1 MNNAIDLAFLTAKGL
16 ALRETLKYNDSI
28 GETVPS

>member
-16 ALRETLKYNDSI
+16 ALKETLVTIQNWRID
-28 GETVPS
+28 